1 MSMNIGS
8 EKDDEIMSEI
18 NTTPLVDVM
27 LVLLIIFLI
36 TIPVVTTSIKVD
48 LPKEKNLV
56 RETKPETVII
66 SVDVKGKIFLYDTPI
81 KNSDDL
87 LQRMKKFSVM
97 KPQPEVQIRGD
108 GKSDFES
115 VGRVMYAVQRAGI
128 TKVGFITEPQYRDK
142 TMAMNVGSSSSD
154 EPEVMMEIN
163 TTPLIDVMLV
173 LLIMLIITIPAQL
186 HSVNLDMPV
195 SSPPTKKI
203 DPVVVKIDVDANS
216 VINWNG
222 RPLAGRADLE
232 LKLTEAAATQPQP
245 ELHIR
250 SHAKAKYESV
260 ALVMAS
266 AQRIGLTKLGIV
278 GSEQFVN

>member
-1 MSMNIGS
+1 MSMNIVS

-128 TKVGFITEPQYRDK
+128 TKVGFITEPQ
-142 TMAMNVGSSSSD
+142 
-154 EPEVMMEIN
+154 
-163 TTPLIDVMLV
+163 
-173 LLIMLIITIPAQL
+173 
-186 HSVNLDMPV
+186 
-195 SSPPTKKI
+195 
-203 DPVVVKIDVDANS
+203 
-216 VINWNG
+216 
-222 RPLAGRADLE
+222 
-232 LKLTEAAATQPQP
+232 
-245 ELHIR
+245 
-250 SHAKAKYESV
+250 
-260 ALVMAS
+260 
-266 AQRIGLTKLGIV
+266 
-278 GSEQFVN
+278 

>member
-1 MSMNIGS
+1 MNIGS
-8 EKDDEIMSEI
+8 DKDDEIMSEI

-87 LQRMKKFSVM
+87 LQRMKKFAVM

-115 VGRVMYAVQRAGI
+115 IGRVMYAVQRAGI
-128 TKVGFITEPQYRDK
+128 TKVGFITEPQ
-142 TMAMNVGSSSSD
+142 
-154 EPEVMMEIN
+154 
-163 TTPLIDVMLV
+163 
-173 LLIMLIITIPAQL
+173 
-186 HSVNLDMPV
+186 
-195 SSPPTKKI
+195 
-203 DPVVVKIDVDANS
+203 
-216 VINWNG
+216 
-222 RPLAGRADLE
+222 
-232 LKLTEAAATQPQP
+232 
-245 ELHIR
+245 
-250 SHAKAKYESV
+250 
-260 ALVMAS
+260 
-266 AQRIGLTKLGIV
+266 
-278 GSEQFVN
+278 